1 MSAMLPD
8 KYLPLEDTYLG
19 LGYEV
24 LKFLK
29 SEPLDV
35 VRLWRKC
42 AKKPCFGTYD
52 RFITTLGVLY
62 RGGLIDI
69 DENDLLRRTK

>member
-1 MSAMLPD
+1 MSAILPD

-24 LKFLK
+24 LKYLK
-29 SEPLDV
+29 AEPLDV
-35 VRLWRKC
+35 VRLWKKC
-42 AKKPCFGTYD
+42 AKKPSFGTYD

-62 RGGLIDI
+62 RVGLIDL
-69 DENDLLRRTK
+69 DENDLLRRMK